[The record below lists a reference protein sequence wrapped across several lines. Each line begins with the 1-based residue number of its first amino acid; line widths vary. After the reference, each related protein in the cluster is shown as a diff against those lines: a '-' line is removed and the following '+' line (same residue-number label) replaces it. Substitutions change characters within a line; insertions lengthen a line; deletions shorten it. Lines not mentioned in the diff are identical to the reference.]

1 LSPPTYRRIL
11 DHEFVKSF
19 TRSVVTE
26 RKPPG
31 ITWET
36 WIDRQIRVGME
47 NGAFDGLPGRGK
59 PMRDLDRPRDEM
71 WWVRDKVRRENL
83 THVPPTVQVRRELD
97 AALAGIAAAPS
108 EAVVRDTVARIN
120 ERVRWVNSRPTEG
133 PPSTV
138 APLDADA
145 EVAAWRA
152 ARAGRVAEAHAP
164 APVAGP
170 EDAEAGPADDQPT
183 ARAVRRRRW
192 WRRSGIS
199 R

>member
-1 LSPPTYRRIL
+1 
-11 DHEFVKSF
+11 
-19 TRSVVTE
+19 VTE

-97 AALAGIAAAPS
+97 AALAAIAAAPS

-152 ARAGRVAEAHAP
+152 ARAGRVAEAPTP

-170 EDAEAGPADDQPT
+170 EDADAGPADDQPT
-183 ARAVRRRRW
+183 ARAGRGRRW

>member
-1 LSPPTYRRIL
+1 MTQ
-11 DHEFVKSF
+11 
-19 TRSVVTE
+19 

-31 ITWET
+31 VTWET

-47 NGAFDGLPGRGK
+47 NGAFDDLPGRGK

-97 AALAGIAAAPS
+97 AALAAIAMAPS
-108 EAVVRDTVARIN
+108 EVTVRDIVARIN
-120 ERVRWVNSRPTEG
+120 QRVRWVNSRPIEG

-152 ARAGRVAEAHAP
+152 ARIDRVAEPPTAAP
-164 APVAGP
+164 PADAPENGGARS
-170 EDAEAGPADDQPT
+170 ADDQPA
-183 ARAVRRRRW
+183 ARGGRRRRW
-192 WRRSGIS
+192 RRRGRGQSPPRAATG
-199 R
+199 